1 MKGLENLRVHEDAGG
16 VTIAVKVVP
25 GSSRDR
31 IAGVLGDALK
41 ITTAAPP
48 EKGKANAAVREILAE
63 ALGADKRDV
72 ELVAG
77 QANPRKELRVA
88 RMTAEGVRR
97 MLAGLS

>member
-63 ALGADKRDV
+63 ALGVDKRDV